1 MIPSLPQTISMII
14 NQYSEASLKKSRGSV
29 TVVFF
34 ISDLNFEELI
44 GRELSE
50 LENVRIERRK
60 VFEENKF
67 TLWNC
72 TMVRYARGKKTEGN
86 FLVLQADYFVFVIT
100 ESHPSF
106 LREGVMYLSR
116 ELYPNLM
123 ISYVTA
129 EEIFEILQHFS
140 KARKTEL
147 LYSKYVAKKMF
158 GRPFTA
164 LGYAAK
170 KEEKNLPFTEAFSK
184 ARNLGLWI
192 DSIRVFSEDDPRID
206 FRLSRGG
213 FLTYYLGSFEG
224 YYNDILVPIQD
235 YSVKRLKVFEKKG
248 RRENPD
254 KEPRPFLINF
264 DSNVFEDTF
273 IRKELVNVIASYDF
287 CNYSVIHDG
296 NPHVYI
302 NIVDRVDNSAFSL
315 RTYGSDSLVIV
326 PEVKATKAS
335 LMRFSKHIMEKFRE
349 GKISTY
355 TA

>member
-1 MIPSLPQTISMII
+1 MII
-14 NQYSEASLKKSRGSV
+14 NQYSAASLKKSRGSV

-34 ISDLNFEELI
+34 VSDLNFEELI
-44 GRELSE
+44 ARELPE
-50 LENVRIERRK
+50 LENVRIESK
-60 VFEENKF
+60 EVFKEGEF

-72 TMVRYARGKKTEGN
+72 IMIRNTARGKVEGS
-86 FLVLQADYFVFVIT
+86 FLALQTGYFVFVIT
-100 ESHPSF
+100 DSRPSF
-106 LREGVMYLSR
+106 MRECVMYLSR
-116 ELYPNLM
+116 ELYPSLM
-123 ISYVTA
+123 ISYITA

-170 KEEKNLPFTEAFSK
+170 KKKNFPFTEAFSK

-192 DSIRVFSEDDPRID
+192 DSIRVFSEDDLRID

-213 FLTYYLGSFEG
+213 FLTYYRGTFEG
-224 YYNDILVPIQD
+224 YYNDVLVPIQD
-235 YSVKRLKVFEKKG
+235 YSIKRLKVFEKKG

-254 KEPRPFLINF
+254 REPQLLLINF

-315 RTYGSDSLVIV
+315 RTYGSNSLVIV

-335 LMRFSKHIMEKFRE
+335 LMRFSKHIMDKFRE

-355 TA
+355 TT

>member
-1 MIPSLPQTISMII
+1 MVSSLPQTTSMII

-29 TVVFF
+29 TAVVF

-44 GRELSE
+44 AREISE
-50 LENVRIERRK
+50 LENVKIESKK
-60 VFEENKF
+60 VHEESKF

-72 TMVRYARGKKTEGN
+72 AMKRTMARGKVEGN
-86 FLVLQADYFVFVIT
+86 FLVLQVDYFIFVIT
-100 ESHPSF
+100 QSNPSF

-116 ELYPNLM
+116 MLYPNLM
-123 ISYVTA
+123 ISYITA

-158 GRPFTA
+158 GRPFTS

-170 KEEKNLPFTEAFSK
+170 KEKNFPFTEAFSK

-192 DSIRVFSEDDPRID
+192 DSIRVFSEDDSKID

-213 FLTYYLGSFEG
+213 LLTYYRGTFEG
-224 YYNDILVPIQD
+224 YYNDVLEPVQE
-235 YSVKRLKVFEKKG
+235 YSIKRMKIFEKKG

-254 KEPRPFLINF
+254 KEPQPLLINF
-264 DSNVFEDTF
+264 DSKVFEDAF

-287 CNYSVIHDG
+287 CNYSVIHSG

-326 PEVKATKAS
+326 PEVKATQAS
-335 LMRFSKHIMEKFRE
+335 LMRFSKHIMDKFRE
-349 GKISTY
+349 GKIATY